1 MIMKIKGKITG
12 YGPIVI
18 AVIAF
23 LFILNYLLNTIAY
36 FDAAGFCYIS
46 INADA
51 LKGNKN
57 TINKA
62 IIQLKKQDE
71 KGYKTL
77 CRYVAAI
84 HEQNC
89 GNFDS
94 RVSANNGS
102 HASPGC
108 FIKGSKAIYV
118 IPKEEDSDRVVTD
131 RMETIKKYAQ
141 YSKLFWE
148 GFGR

>member
-1 MIMKIKGKITG
+1 MKIREKLAG
-12 YGPIVI
+12 YGPILF
-18 AVIAF
+18 AF
-23 LFILNYLLNTIAY
+23 ILLLFILNYLINTIAY
-36 FDAAGFCYIS
+36 FDVINPCYIS

-51 LKGNKN
+51 LRGNKD
-57 TINKA
+57 TISKA
-62 IIQLKKQDE
+62 IAQLKKQDE

-94 RVSANNGS
+94 RVSADNGS

-108 FIKGSKAIYV
+108 FIKGSKTIYV
-118 IPKEEDSDRVVTD
+118 YPTEEDSERIVIQ

-148 GFGR
+148 TK